1 MPQPF
6 SFYPR
11 LEAPGVH
18 IESSQLGMPMSV
30 ASGGFATIWRA
41 GINGQYAIKC
51 FNDGGMAAA
60 KEEYETL
67 MMLSGSHVVPQ
78 AYALGTFVDGAE
90 NGSAA
95 IIQEYVDG
103 FTLANVLRKGLLTGS
118 ARQSVLSVADTLRI
132 GLEVARALVRLRE
145 AGVSHRDLSANNVML
160 SRECVNQ
167 QLAGGAN
174 VWLID
179 FGQST
184 PVMRPSVTPSFK
196 ARLAT
201 VPYGAPEMYGGEY
214 WELRNSAKCDIWSFG
229 ALLVTML
236 VGEYWPDEILD
247 LSSGISSAKDLSRIC
262 QAKRKPLDLVT
273 LMTSVGRKPSE
284 LELRIADVVRRCTQF
299 DPRQRP
305 TAPELLELMARLA
318 PREVVRTPQRPP
330 NAHVQ
335 DTIRAKPRSEAP
347 RQYVATPVPTGN
359 VMREGSPA
367 LNNRRTRMVGPQPM
381 GQARAPEVRRQ
392 TRATNQTYTTSSFVV
407 DGGTLRRYTGQ
418 ERKVSIPEGLVAI
431 GPGAFKN
438 CTFVERVFVPDSVK
452 IIGEYAFEGCSSLCG
467 IAISSVKLLG
477 KGAFWKCEALSSI
490 AVREPVTEI
499 PPYTFRE
506 CSSLQS
512 VQLPS
517 GLRSIGTEA
526 FAGCRSLTHV
536 EIPPSVET
544 VGDRAFYGCISL
556 GRIDTPASL
565 KSEGED
571 AFVTG
576 ARGAVSVTTSNLAL
590 YRRIIIVAFVVVLLL
605 LLLISRFTSA

>member
-18 IESSQLGMPMSV
+18 IESGQLGTPMSI

-41 GINGQYAIKC
+41 GKYGQFAIKC

-67 MMLSGSHVVPQ
+67 IMLSGSHVVPR

-103 FTLANVLRKGLLTGS
+103 YTLANVLKRGLLTGS
-118 ARQSVLSVADTLRI
+118 ARCSVLGVTDTLRI

-160 SRECVNQ
+160 SKECVSQ
-167 QLAGGAN
+167 RLSEGAN

-184 PVMRPSVTPSFK
+184 PITRPSVTPSFK

-201 VPYGAPEMYGGEY
+201 VPYGAPEMYGGEH
-214 WELRNSAKCDIWSFG
+214 WVLRNSAKCDIWSFG

-236 VGEYWPDEILD
+236 TGEYWPEEILD
-247 LSSGISSAKDLSRIC
+247 LSTGISSAKDLSRIC
-262 QAKRKPLDLVT
+262 QAKREPLDLVA
-273 LMTSVGRKPSE
+273 LMASMGKRPSE
-284 LELRIADVVRRCTQF
+284 LEARIADVVRRCTQF

-305 TAPELLELMARLA
+305 TATELLELMMRLA
-318 PREVVRTPQRPP
+318 PREVARTPQRPSK
-330 NAHVQ
+330 AHVQ
-335 DTIRAKPRSEAP
+335 ETNRAKPRPEAT
-347 RQYVATPVPTGN
+347 RQIVTTPAPTGLS
-359 VMREGSPA
+359 VREGSPVHA
-367 LNNRRTRMVGPQPM
+367 TRLTRMVGPKPT
-381 GQARAPEVRRQ
+381 GQAQVQEVRRQ
-392 TRATNQTYTTSSFVV
+392 NRASNQTYATSSFVV
-407 DGGTLRRYTGQ
+407 DGATLRRYTGQ
-418 ERKVSIPEGLVAI
+418 ERRVSIPEGVVAI
-431 GPGAFKN
+431 GPRAFMG
-438 CTFVERVFVPDSVK
+438 CTSVERVLVPDSVR

-467 IAISSVKLLG
+467 IAIPAVKLLG
-477 KGAFWKCEALSSI
+477 EGAFWKCEALVSV
-490 AVREPVTEI
+490 AVRDPVTEI
-499 PPYTFRE
+499 PPYVFRE
-506 CSSLQS
+506 CSSLQW

-517 GLRSIGTEA
+517 GLRTIGTEA

-536 EIPPSVET
+536 EIPSSVET

-556 GRIDTPASL
+556 GSIDTPASL
-565 KSEGED
+565 KSVGQD

-576 ARGAVSVTTSNLAL
+576 ARGTSSVTTSNLAS
-590 YRRIIIVAFVVVLLL
+590 RCRITIVVIVVVLLL
-605 LLLISRFTSA
+605 FLLLRYMIVW